1 MKTPEPVLSPQE
13 ERLQAYLDGELSE
26 DEARAVRA
34 EIEADPEAAR
44 TLAVFSAL
52 GEEMRRAAQAWE
64 AEAETT
70 FEGFSAAVLAR
81 LPEEAPR
88 PQVGAGPGLWGR
100 LVTWLAGHPALA
112 AAATILIVLGAG
124 SVLYLDLPG
133 SHPRSPPAL
142 ELKGAPTEIEDLSF
156 ESGSAVVYKTEG
168 QVTVIWISE
177 DGGS

>member
-1 MKTPEPVLSPQE
+1 MTPQE
-13 ERLQAYLDGELSE
+13 ERLQAYLDNELPDE
-26 DEARAVRA
+26 EARAVRA

-44 TLAVFSAL
+44 TLAAFSAL
-52 GEEMRRAAQAWE
+52 GDEMRRAAEAWE
-64 AEAETT
+64 AEAEPE

-81 LPEEAPR
+81 LPEEASRPR
-88 PQVGAGPGLWGR
+88 AAARPGLWSR
-100 LVTWLAGHPALA
+100 LVIWLAGHPALA

-133 SHPRSPPAL
+133 SAPRPAPAL